1 MTKILHNDYVI
12 NRNTQA
18 LLPGMHMD
26 YDTKVI
32 ETNQILYVNKRII
45 EIVKNDCL
53 EGGSTYDGRRIAVT
67 KKMGFGRKQP
77 IPIYP
82 HLGIIAF
89 PTKSPDTYDCVW
101 IFPQHVKRIITT
113 PTGESEIFFKDG
125 QSIVVNESRFVLE
138 KQIQRS
144 AICILIFKGEDSFPA

>member
-1 MTKILHNDYVI
+1 MKKIIHNDYEI

-18 LLPGMHMD
+18 LLPGLNMD
-26 YDTKVI
+26 YDTIVV
-32 ETNQILYVNKRII
+32 ETNQTLYVKKRII
-45 EIVKNDCL
+45 NIIKNDCL
-53 EGGSTYDGRRIAVT
+53 DGGSTYEGRRIAVT

-89 PTKSPDTYDCVW
+89 PTKSPEHFNCVW
-101 IFPQHVKRIITT
+101 IFPQHVKRIITV
-113 PTGESEIFFKDG
+113 PSGESEIVFRDG

-144 AICILIFKGEDSFPA
+144 AICILLFKGEDSFPA